1 MSEISCKISSKCWGK
16 ITGCLKSISSK
27 TSLQGIP
34 RNQSGKESS
43 WQGRRCRRHRFS
55 PRVGKICQR
64 RRWRPT
70 PVFLSGG
77 SQGQR
82 SLSITGGLQSM
93 GLQTVGHYWS
103 DLARTHRQKRVKFT
117 LESWKNLKKKMP
129 TLRNHHLPLKT
140 LSEHLCL
147 LETPWLVS
155 NMSF

>member
-1 MSEISCKISSKCWGK
+1 MTGQSYDTGLPAEKQWGNQMSPWQQLAPEETESLSSKCWGK

-55 PRVGKICQR
+55 PQVGKICQR

-77 SQGQR
+77 SRGQR
-82 SLSITGGLQSM
+82 SLMGYGPGG
-93 GLQTVGHYWS
+93 HE
-103 DLARTHRQKRVKFT
+103 
-117 LESWKNLKKKMP
+117 ESRLSTQHTYLHANQHPGDERKH
-129 TLRNHHLPLKT
+129 TQRLR
-140 LSEHLCL
+140 
-147 LETPWLVS
+147 
-155 NMSF
+155 